1 MAQFGN
7 LESRTRK
14 KRNTCVQKRMKKK
27 PKKARIVNEP
37 INCPEMWGFKT
48 EMTCKQQRHAGIF
61 TKINK

>member
-1 MAQFGN
+1 MC
-7 LESRTRK
+7 SK
-14 KRNTCVQKRMKKK
+14 KNEKK
-27 PKKARIVNEP
+27 PKKARIVNES

>member
-1 MAQFGN
+1 
-7 LESRTRK
+7 
-14 KRNTCVQKRMKKK
+14 MKKK

-61 TKINK
+61 TTINK